1 MLVYFGLKYRELQ
14 QNRMFIERLVCD
26 FLEIGIE
33 IFCVERDFAKYGSE
47 NLLEQELMKKT
58 FEVISKSDIVLMD
71 LTEKGVGL
79 GIECGY
85 AYANNKPIY
94 IIAKKGIE
102 ISKTIMGI
110 ANKIVSYET
119 NIDIVNMFTN

>member
-1 MLVYFGLKYRELQ
+1 MLVYFGLKYRELH

-33 IFCVERDFAKYGSE
+33 VFCVEKDLEKYGSV

-58 FEVISKSDIVLMD
+58 FEVISKSDIVLID

-94 IIAKKGIE
+94 IIARKGIE
-102 ISKTIMGI
+102 ISKTITGI

-119 NIDIVNMFTN
+119 NIDIINMFTN